1 MGEARPQEVTIAG
14 FILLMDAIAGIV
26 TGAIWYYFW
35 ESWTAGLGVII
46 ALIAFWLYPQ
56 ILKQKEQAWNIAV
69 IFNLIAIFLY
79 ATGWDY
85 SSIAGIALS
94 IFTIIYYN
102 LPNVKVHF
110 VES

>member
-1 MGEARPQEVTIAG
+1 MGEARPQEVNIAA
-14 FILLMDAIAGIV
+14 FILLVDAIAGIV
-26 TGAIWYYFW
+26 TGALWYYW
-35 ESWTAGLGVII
+35 YEDWTAGLGVII

-56 ILKQKEQAWNIAV
+56 IQNQKEQAWNIVV
-69 IFNLIAIFLY
+69 IFSLIAIFLY
-79 ATGWDY
+79 ATSWNY
-85 SSIAGIALS
+85 PGIALS